1 MIKVRVKSFECA
13 TPCLIIDHL
22 IQHTWSVVVK
32 VEPLEILSRPRPL
45 LYLHLV
51 SKYKQCCQI
60 VVQKIVE
67 LDWVYPNSKL
77 DEFELFFQTWT
88 RKKPDL
94 KRLPKPKLEK
104 NLKIETRSNS
114 ILNYWNFAKEMM
126 HFGQILV
133 KFFSQT
139 RKMEN
144 STSFGLIFWNPKTW
158 TRKV

>member
-51 SKYKQCCQI
+51 SKYKQCCQL

-67 LDWVYPNSKL
+67 LDWVYPNSKTRRIL
-77 DEFELFFQTWT
+77 AIFETRTWKNPISIDCQNPNSK
-88 RKKPDL
+88 KKPGKL
-94 KRLPKPKLEK
+94 KLDQIHFWT
-104 NLKIETRSNS
+104 IE
-114 ILNYWNFAKEMM
+114 NFAKKM

-133 KFFSQT
+133 KMFSQT
-139 RKMEN
+139 CKFE
-144 STSFGLIFWNPKTW
+144 TSPSFEPIFSNPKN
-158 TRKV
+158 